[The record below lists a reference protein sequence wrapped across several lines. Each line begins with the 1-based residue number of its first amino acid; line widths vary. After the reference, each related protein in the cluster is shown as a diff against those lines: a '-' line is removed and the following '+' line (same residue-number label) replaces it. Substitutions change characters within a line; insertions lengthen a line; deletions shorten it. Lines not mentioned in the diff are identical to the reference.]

1 MEPLPRRYNVTP
13 DTPVLV
19 GVIRD
24 GQRLLEQFVW
34 GLKPSWWKEKKRVLI
49 NARAETL
56 TRKPTFRRLLHQRC
70 MVPIQGF
77 YEWVPHGTR
86 RWPYFVRPREGG
98 MWGVAGLWEK
108 TEKED
113 LPRCVLIT
121 VEASPGFR
129 ALHPRMPALLPS
141 ADAVHRWLEAPS
153 ISEALRM
160 LRPLDE
166 EAMVWYP
173 VSLRVNRPDQDDP
186 GLVEPYQD
194 QRA

>member
-1 MEPLPRRYNVTP
+1 
-13 DTPVLV
+13 
-19 GVIRD
+19 
-24 GQRLLEQFVW
+24 
-34 GLKPSWWKEKKRVLI
+34 
-49 NARAETL
+49 
-56 TRKPTFRRLLHQRC
+56 
-70 MVPIQGF
+70 
-77 YEWVPHGTR
+77 
-86 RWPYFVRPREGG
+86 